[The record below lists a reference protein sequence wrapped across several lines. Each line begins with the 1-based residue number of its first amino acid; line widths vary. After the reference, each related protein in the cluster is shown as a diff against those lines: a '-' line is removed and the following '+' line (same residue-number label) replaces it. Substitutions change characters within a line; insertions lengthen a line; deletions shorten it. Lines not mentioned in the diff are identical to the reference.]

1 MVIKKWSS
9 YLIHPLVIGFV
20 LSLLVIFLF
29 ARYLPHYYTEIIEE
43 SVLSNN
49 GEVYYFDLNN
59 DGNSEKIH
67 YYHYD
72 RIFQPT
78 LYLYDSKNNFKS
90 LWNFFESPV
99 KNCKV
104 FAGDYNNDSIKE
116 IFIFTE
122 KYDSLFLYVLN
133 SENDKKPIVSR
144 EFITSVNRSDS
155 EVKVIPIGLYNLN
168 QKEYKEFLFAVDA
181 GYPVTPRR
189 IFSFDISNKV
199 LSSSPEI
206 TANISFPVLV
216 EDLNSDG
223 KPEIVISNQSVDV
236 IGNGSS
242 AQLIVLNNNLNYL
255 FQPVIFFGGSSQ
267 ITVKTI
273 LSSKEKL
280 IAVLHSGTDRE
291 NVFNTLMVYNSRG
304 ERINEVSIE
313 NKSNLLLTS
322 ISDSENNIYLFS
334 GNKVVKYT
342 SGLKKNKTFVINKR
356 ERVEF
361 VQFKDITG
369 DSKNELIFRD
379 NENLII
385 VSDNLRY
392 KAKLNLYDT
401 GKVNLSVVRH
411 NQKSNQLSIQVGN
424 KWYLYEF
431 HKNEAFFYSHIFYLS
446 IFIIIIT
453 FLSFLISKLRFK
465 IIQLKKSLFSPM
477 EKDFI
482 YEIEDNIEKKFSGLK
497 TKIKEISNELKSE
510 SFNMII
516 EEIDETFEEVK
527 TISTK
532 ISNNPLP
539 DTDFKNRLSDLI
551 ANKKDLLNLSF
562 YLFPENGLDEIG
574 PEIKDIIIEFSDNCF
589 DLIAEYPKSLSVNLQ
604 VIQHNEYVNLLIEV
618 ENAFIDSLDFDKNG
632 KLTSILKGVNGK
644 FEVDNFSGFGT
655 IINSTIPLNLL
666 GSKNISDT
674 EKIKIII
681 AEDHDVSLFGLISL
695 FKTKDDIEIV
705 GTAKNGM
712 EALKI
717 LETKDTDIVIT
728 DISMPGM
735 DGIELSKRLKNEY
748 PNIKVI
754 VFTMYME
761 NWFVEQLINNGAK
774 GFVSK
779 NSKIIELVGAVRNVY
794 EGNNY
799 YCPQF
804 KSKFGFKGNNN
815 GIANKLDSL
824 TKNELQIVKQ
834 YAENLT
840 KEQIAVKMDIN
851 NKTIDTFVA
860 NILLKLNAGDE
871 DEIIRIAKKQK
882 FISE

>member
-1 MVIKKWSS
+1 MVIKKWRS
-9 YLIHPLVIGFV
+9 YLIQSLVIGFV

-29 ARYLPHYYTEIIEE
+29 ARYLPRYYTEMIDE
-43 SVLSNN
+43 SALNNN
-49 GEVYYFDLNN
+49 GEVYYFDLDN

-78 LYLYDSKNNFKS
+78 LYLYDSQNNFKS

-122 KYDSLFLYVLN
+122 KSDSLFLYVLD
-133 SENDKKPIVSR
+133 SENDKSPIVSR
-144 EFITSVNRSDS
+144 EFIASVS
-155 EVKVIPIGLYNLN
+155 ETNSNVQVIPIGLYNLN

-181 GYPVTPRR
+181 GYPATPGRV
-189 IFSFDISNKV
+189 FSFDIFNKA
-199 LSSSPEI
+199 LNSSPGI
-206 TANISFPVLV
+206 TTNISCQVLV

-223 KPEIVISNQSVDV
+223 KLEIIVSNQSVDV
-236 IGNGSS
+236 ISNGSES
-242 AQLIVLNNNLNYL
+242 QLIVLNNNLDYL
-255 FQPVIFFGGSSQ
+255 FQPAIFYGGSSQ
-267 ITVKTI
+267 ITANTI
-273 LSSKEKL
+273 LSDNEKL
-280 IAVLHSGTDRE
+280 IAVLHSGTDPE
-291 NVFNTLMVYNSRG
+291 NVFNSLMLYNFFG
-304 ERINEVSIE
+304 ERINEVNIE
-313 NKSNLLLTS
+313 TKSNLVLTS

-334 GNKVVKYT
+334 GNKIVKYT
-342 SGLKKNKTFVINKR
+342 SDLKKSKAFVINKR
-356 ERVEF
+356 ERAKF
-361 VQFKDITG
+361 VQFEDITG
-369 DSKNELIFRD
+369 DLKNELIFKD
-379 NENLII
+379 NENLIV

-392 KAKLNLYDT
+392 KAKLNLIDT
-401 GKVNLSVVRH
+401 GKVNLTVVRH
-411 NQKSNQLSIQVGN
+411 NKRTNQISIQVGN

-431 HKNEAFFYSHIFYLS
+431 YEDEAFFYSHIFYFL
-446 IFIIIIT
+446 IFIIIT
-453 FLSFLISKLRFK
+453 FLSFLIFKFRLK
-465 IIQLKKSLFSPM
+465 IIKIKKSLFSPT
-477 EKDFI
+477 EKDSI
-482 YEIEDNIEKKFSGLK
+482 YKIEDNIEKKFSGLK
-497 TKIKEISNELKSE
+497 TTINEISNELKSE
-510 SFNMII
+510 SFNKII
-516 EEIDETFEEVK
+516 EEVDETIEEVK
-527 TISTK
+527 TISME
-532 ISNNPLP
+532 ISNKPLP
-539 DTDFKNRLSDLI
+539 ATDLRNRLSDLI
-551 ANKKDLLNLSF
+551 TNKKDLLNLSF
-562 YLFPENGLDEIG
+562 YLFPENGLDEIE
-574 PEIKDIIIEFSDNCF
+574 PEIKDVIVEFSDYCI
-589 DLIAEYPKSLSVNLQ
+589 DLIAEYAKNLNVNLQ
-604 VIQHNEYVNLLIEV
+604 VIQHDYYVNLLIEV
-618 ENAFIDSLDFDKNG
+618 ENAFIDSSDFERNG
-632 KLTSILKGVNGK
+632 KLNSILKRVNRK

-666 GSKNISDT
+666 GSKNYGET
-674 EKIKIII
+674 EKIKIVI

-717 LETKDTDIVIT
+717 LETKDADIVIT

-735 DGIELSKRLKNEY
+735 DGIELSGKLKNEY

-804 KSKFGFKGNNN
+804 KSKFGFKGNSN
-815 GIANKLDSL
+815 GTAKKLDSL

-834 YAENLT
+834 FADNLT
-840 KEQIAVKMDIN
+840 KEQIAFKMDLN
-851 NKTIDTFVA
+851 SNTIDTFVA

>member
-1 MVIKKWSS
+1 MIKKWRS
-9 YLIHPLVIGFV
+9 YLIHPLTIGFV

-29 ARYLPHYYTEIIEE
+29 ARYLPRYYTEMIDE
-43 SVLSNN
+43 LALNNN
-49 GEVYYFDLNN
+49 GEVYYFDLDN

-78 LYLYDSKNNFKS
+78 LYLYDSQNNFKF

-116 IFIFTE
+116 IFVFTE
-122 KYDSLFLYVLN
+122 KSDSLFLYVLN
-133 SENDKKPIVSR
+133 SENDKNPIVSR
-144 EFITSVNRSDS
+144 EFIASVSTTNSN
-155 EVKVIPIGLYNLN
+155 VQVIPIGLYNLN

-181 GYPVTPRR
+181 GYPDTPGRV
-189 IFSFDISNKV
+189 FSFDIFNKV
-199 LSSSPEI
+199 LNSSPEI
-206 TANISFPVLV
+206 TTNISCQVLV

-223 KPEIVISNQSVDV
+223 KLEIIVSNQSVDV
-236 IGNGSS
+236 ISNGSES
-242 AQLIVLNNNLNYL
+242 QLIVLNNNLDYL
-255 FQPVIFFGGSSQ
+255 FQPVIFYGGPSQ
-267 ITVKTI
+267 ITANTI
-273 LSSKEKL
+273 LSDNEKL
-280 IAVLHSGTDRE
+280 IAVLHSGTDPE
-291 NVFNTLMVYNSRG
+291 NVFNSLMLYNFFG
-304 ERINEVSIE
+304 ERINEVNIE
-313 NKSNLLLTS
+313 TKSNLVLTS

-334 GNKVVKYT
+334 GNKIVKYT
-342 SGLKKNKTFVINKR
+342 SDLKKSKAFVINKR
-356 ERVEF
+356 ERAKF
-361 VQFKDITG
+361 VQFEDITG
-369 DSKNELIFRD
+369 DLKNELIFKD
-379 NENLII
+379 NENLIV

-392 KAKLNLYDT
+392 KAKLNLIDT
-401 GKVNLSVVRH
+401 GKVNLTVVRH
-411 NQKSNQLSIQVGN
+411 NKRTNQISIQTGN

-431 HKNEAFFYSHIFYLS
+431 YKNEAFFYSHIFHFS
-446 IFIIIIT
+446 IFIIIT
-453 FLSFLISKLRFK
+453 FLSFLILKLRLK
-465 IIQLKKSLFSPM
+465 IIKIKKSLFSPT
-477 EKDFI
+477 EKDSI
-482 YEIEDNIEKKFSGLK
+482 YKIEDNIEKKFSGLK
-497 TKIKEISNELKSE
+497 TTINEISNELKSE
-510 SFNMII
+510 SFNKII
-516 EEIDETFEEVK
+516 EEVDETIEEVK
-527 TISTK
+527 TISME
-532 ISNNPLP
+532 ISNKPLP
-539 DTDFKNRLSDLI
+539 ATDLRNRLSDLI
-551 ANKKDLLNLSF
+551 TNKKDLLNLSF
-562 YLFPENGLDEIG
+562 YLFPENGLDEIE
-574 PEIKDIIIEFSDNCF
+574 PEIKDVIVEFSDYCI
-589 DLIAEYPKSLSVNLQ
+589 DLIAEYAKNLNVNLQ
-604 VIQHNEYVNLLIEV
+604 VIQHDYYVNLLIEV
-618 ENAFIDSLDFDKNG
+618 ENAFIDSSDFERNG
-632 KLTSILKGVNGK
+632 KLNSILKRVNRK

-666 GSKNISDT
+666 GSKNYGET
-674 EKIKIII
+674 EKIKIVI

-717 LETKDTDIVIT
+717 LETKDADIVIT

-735 DGIELSKRLKNEY
+735 DGIELSGKLKNEY

-779 NSKIIELVGAVRNVY
+779 NSKIIELVEAVRNVY

-804 KSKFGFKGNNN
+804 KSKFGFKGNSN
-815 GIANKLDSL
+815 GIAKKLDSL

-834 YAENLT
+834 FAENLT
-840 KEQIAVKMDIN
+840 KEQIAFKMDLN
-851 NKTIDTFVA
+851 SNTIDTFVA

>member
-1 MVIKKWSS
+1 MVIKKWRS
-9 YLIHPLVIGFV
+9 YLIQSIVIGFV

-29 ARYLPHYYTEIIEE
+29 ARYLPRYYTEIIEK

-49 GEVYYFDLNN
+49 GEVYFFDLDN

-67 YYHYD
+67 FYHYD

-78 LYLYDSKNNFKS
+78 LYLYDSKDNFKS
-90 LWNFFESPV
+90 LWNFFEFPV

-104 FAGDYNNDSIKE
+104 FAGDFNNDSIKE
-116 IFIFTE
+116 IFVFTE
-122 KYDSLFLYVLN
+122 KSDSLFLYVLN
-133 SENDKKPIVSR
+133 SENDKDLIVSR
-144 EFITSVNRSDS
+144 EFIASVSRSDS
-155 EVKVIPIGLYNLN
+155 YVQVIPIGLYELN
-168 QKEYKEFLFAVDA
+168 QREYKEFLFSVDA
-181 GYPVTPRR
+181 GYPASPRK

-206 TANISFPVLV
+206 TANISCQVLV
-216 EDLNSDG
+216 EDLNSDS
-223 KPEIVISNQSVDV
+223 KPEIIISNQSVDV
-236 IGNGSS
+236 ISNGSE
-242 AQLIVLNNNLNYL
+242 AQLIVLNNNLDYL
-255 FQPVIFFGGSSQ
+255 FQPVIFNGGSSQ
-267 ITVKTI
+267 ITAKPI
-273 LSSKEKL
+273 FSGNEKL
-280 IAVLHSGTDRE
+280 LAILHSGTDPE
-291 NVFNTLMVYNSRG
+291 NVFNSLMLYNFHG
-304 ERINEVSIE
+304 ERINEINIE
-313 NKSNLLLTS
+313 NKSNLVLTS
-322 ISDSENNIYLFS
+322 ISDFENNIYLFS
-334 GNKVVKYT
+334 GNKIIKYT
-342 SGLKKNKTFVINKR
+342 SGLKKSKTFVINKR
-356 ERVEF
+356 ERYKF
-361 VQFKDITG
+361 VQFEDITG

-379 NENLII
+379 NKNVII
-385 VSDNLRY
+385 VSDNLRD
-392 KAKLNLYDT
+392 KAKLNLTDT

-411 NQKSNQLSIQVGN
+411 NNKSNQISIQVGN

-431 HKNEAFFYSHIFYLS
+431 YKNEAFFYSHIFYFS
-446 IFIIIIT
+446 IFIVIT
-453 FLSFLISKLRFK
+453 FLSFLIFKLRLK
-465 IIQLKKSLFSPM
+465 IIQIKKSLFSPT
-477 EKDFI
+477 EKYFI
-482 YEIEDNIEKKFSGLK
+482 SNNEDNIEKKFSGLK
-497 TKIKEISNELKSE
+497 TKIKEIRSELKSE
-510 SFNMII
+510 SFNKII
-516 EEIDETFEEVK
+516 EGVDETLEEVK
-527 TISTK
+527 TISMEIHNK
-532 ISNNPLP
+532 PLP
-539 DTDFKNRLSDLI
+539 DTDLKNRLSDLI
-551 ANKKDLLNLSF
+551 TNKKDLLNLSF
-562 YLFPENGLDEIG
+562 YLFPENGLDEIK
-574 PEIKDIIIEFSDNCF
+574 PEIKDIIIEFSDYCI
-589 DLIAEYPKSLSVNLQ
+589 DLIAEYAKNLNVNLQ
-604 VIQHNEYVNLLIEV
+604 VIQHNDYVNLLIEV
-618 ENAFIDSLDFDKNG
+618 ENAFIDSSEFDRNG
-632 KLTSILKGVNGK
+632 KLSSILKRVNKK

-666 GSKNISDT
+666 GSENVSET
-674 EKIKIII
+674 ERIKIII

-735 DGIELSKRLKNEY
+735 DGIELSGKLKNEY

-761 NWFVEQLINNGAK
+761 NWFVEQLTNNGAK

-815 GIANKLDSL
+815 GIAEKLDSL

-834 YAENLT
+834 FAENLT
-840 KEQIAVKMDIN
+840 KEQIALKMDLN
-851 NKTIDTFVA
+851 NNTIDTFVA